1 MPTIYEAPHLKRHHY
16 TTDLSEEKGL
26 IDNLKSR
33 DDKESQRLLN
43 YLALPDLT
51 RLDVS
56 PVKAITER
64 VINLPSLKNLDIID
78 TPEIITSELVFDLF
92 NFPKDHPA
100 RSRSDTYYVDD
111 THILRPHT
119 SLMWKYYLEIP
130 EVLKQLEEHGSIGTL
145 CYGKVYRKDEI
156 DWQHTNVLHHIDGL
170 FIIRRDMKELEQP
183 DLEAILTE
191 VAQSLFGADV
201 VGRFNVEHYPYTDPS
216 LEMEIAWNDK
226 WVEILGAGI
235 VHNQVM
241 ENLGLDPKKYVG
253 WAFGFGADRLAMI
266 KMKIPDIRLLRSTDE
281 RVVKQLSNLD
291 NEYQAVSKFPPIV
304 RDISFIVDKNE
315 FNLNKYYEVVREIAG
330 EDFVEEVKLLDE
342 YENEEKFGKGKKSY
356 TFRTVYRHLDRTLTN
371 EEVDER
377 HKKLE
382 EVTLATF
389 GGIVR

>member
-1 MPTIYEAPHLKRHHY
+1 MSTIYDAPHLKRHHY
-16 TTDLSEEKGL
+16 TTDLSEEKQL
-26 IDNLKSR
+26 IENLKKR
-33 DDKESQRLLN
+33 DDSESERLVR
-43 YLALPDLT
+43 YLELPDLT
-51 RLDVS
+51 RLDNS

-119 SLMWKYYLEIP
+119 SLMWKYYLDIP
-130 EVLKQLEEHGSIGTL
+130 EVLKQLEEYGSAGTL

-170 FIIRRDMKELEQP
+170 FIIRKDIKELNQG

-191 VAQSLFGADV
+191 VAQALFGKDV

-226 WVEILGAGI
+226 WVEILGAGL
-235 VHNQVM
+235 VHPQVLS
-241 ENLGLDPKKYVG
+241 NLGLDPNVYCG

-266 KMKIPDIRLLRSTDE
+266 KMKIPDIRLLRSNDD

-291 NEYQAVSKFPPIV
+291 NEYQAVSKYPPII
-304 RDISFIVDKNE
+304 RDISFIVDKNK
-315 FNLNKYYEVVREIAG
+315 FNLNRYYEVVREIAG

-342 YENEEKFGKGKKSY
+342 YENEEKFGQDKKSY

-371 EEVDER
+371 EEVDAK
-377 HKKLE
+377 HKHLE
-382 EVTLATF
+382 EVTLERF
-389 GGIVR
+389 GGTVR